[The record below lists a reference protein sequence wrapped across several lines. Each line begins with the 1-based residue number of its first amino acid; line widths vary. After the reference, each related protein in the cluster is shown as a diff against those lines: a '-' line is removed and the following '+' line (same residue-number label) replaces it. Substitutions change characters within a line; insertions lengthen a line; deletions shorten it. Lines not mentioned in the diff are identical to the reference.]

1 MDTSD
6 PNTRD
11 RLLEA
16 AVAVVDA
23 HGVEGIRVRDIAAA
37 ANVRE
42 PSVYHYFGSREGLVE
57 AVEVARFA
65 RDLTQITNLFS
76 TAVGQC
82 TSAEE
87 FVALCR
93 RVIGA
98 TETPE
103 RRSVRSVRAS
113 AFGSAQS
120 RPALAEQISAA
131 QLELDKDLAKGFDMA
146 KVKGWVRPDLHSVT
160 FAAWISGM
168 VNGRIILEMNES
180 AYSSQSWSEFTT
192 DSVLLGLGYVN
203 DKPTW

>member
-6 PNTRD
+6 SNTRD

-57 AVEVARFA
+57 AVEVARFT

-82 TSAEE
+82 TTAEE

-93 RVIGA
+93 KVMSA
-98 TETPE
+98 TESPE
-103 RRSVRSVRAS
+103 RQLVRSVRAS
-113 AFGSAQS
+113 VYGSAQS
-120 RPALAEQISAA
+120 RPALAALISEA
-131 QLELDKDLAKGFDMA
+131 QLDLDKDLAKGFDIA
-146 KVKGWVRPDLHSVT
+146 KVKGWVRPDLNSVT

-180 AYSSQSWSEFTT
+180 AYSTQSWSDFST
-192 DSVLLGLGYVN
+192 DSVLFGLGYVN
-203 DKPTW
+203 DKPSW